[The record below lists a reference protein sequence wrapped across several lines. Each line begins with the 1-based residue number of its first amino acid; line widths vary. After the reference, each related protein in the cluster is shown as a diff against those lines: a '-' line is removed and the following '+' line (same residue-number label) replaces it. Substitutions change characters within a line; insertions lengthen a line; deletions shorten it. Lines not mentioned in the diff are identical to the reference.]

1 MKIILGITGASGAPY
16 AMDFLRRSSA
26 DVCTLVSGWGE
37 KLLAAEAE
45 GAEEVRKL
53 SAACFFNDQID
64 SPPASGSN
72 IFDVMVVLPCT
83 ISTLAK
89 IASGVADTL
98 ITRTAAVALKEQRR
112 LVLCLRETPLS
123 AISLESALKLSRL
136 GVVIMPVS
144 PPFYGSPESAGD
156 LVRAFVDK
164 VFRVIGTPEDAGP
177 GWKSEE
183 LP

>member
-16 AMDFLRRSSA
+16 ALDFLRRCSA

-37 KLLAAEAE
+37 KLLAEEAE

-53 SAACFFNDQID
+53 STACFFDTQID

-72 IFDVMVVLPCT
+72 TFEVMVILPCT
-83 ISTLAK
+83 ISTLGK
-89 IASGVADTL
+89 IAAGVADTL

-112 LVLCLRETPLS
+112 LVLCLRETPIS

-144 PPFYGSPESAGD
+144 PPFYGAPKSVDD

-164 VFRVIGTPEDAGP
+164 VFRVVGRGSDAGP
-177 GWKSEE
+177 GWKNEE

>member
-1 MKIILGITGASGAPY
+1 MKIVLGITGASGAPY
-16 AMDFLRRSSA
+16 AVDFLRRSTA

-37 KLLAAEAE
+37 RLLAEEAG
-45 GAEEVRKL
+45 GAAEVRQL
-53 SAACFFNDQID
+53 SKACYVDQQLD
-64 SPPASGSN
+64 APPASGSN
-72 IFDVMVVLPCT
+72 VFDVMVILPCT

-89 IASGVADTL
+89 IAGGVADTL
-98 ITRTAAVALKEQRR
+98 VTRTAAVALKEQRR

-123 AISLESALKLSRL
+123 AISLEGALKLSRL
-136 GVVIMPVS
+136 GVTIMPAC
-144 PPFYGSPESAGD
+144 PPFYGSPKSADD

-164 VFRVIGTPEDAGP
+164 VFRVIGRPDDAGP

>member
-16 AMDFLRRSSA
+16 AVDFLRRCSA
-26 DVCTLVSGWGE
+26 DVCTLVSSWGE
-37 KLLAAEAE
+37 KLLAGEAA
-45 GAEEVRKL
+45 GVEEVRQL
-53 SAACFFNDQID
+53 SKACFVDDRID

-72 IFDVMVVLPCT
+72 TFDVMVILPCT
-83 ISTLAK
+83 ISTLGK
-89 IASGVADTL
+89 IAAGVADTL

-112 LVLCLRETPLS
+112 LVLCLRETPIS
-123 AISLESALKLSRL
+123 AISLENALKLSRI

-144 PPFYGSPESAGD
+144 PPFYGAPQSADD

-164 VFRVIGTPEDAGP
+164 VFRVAGCAEDAGP

>member
-16 AMDFLRRSSA
+16 AVDFLRRCSA
-26 DVCTLVSGWGE
+26 DVCTLVSEWGE
-37 KLLAAEAE
+37 KLLAEEA
-45 GAEEVRKL
+45 GGIDEVREL
-53 SAACFFNDQID
+53 SRACFSDHRID
-64 SPPASGSN
+64 SAPASGSN
-72 IFDVMVVLPCT
+72 IFDVMVILPCT

-89 IASGVADTL
+89 IAAGVADTL

-112 LVLCLRETPLS
+112 LVICLRETPLS
-123 AISLESALKLSRL
+123 PISLESALKLSRL
-136 GVVIMPVS
+136 GVVVMPVS
-144 PPFYGSPESAGD
+144 PPFYGAPRSADD

-164 VFRVIGTPEDAGP
+164 VFRVVGCPEDAGP

>member
-1 MKIILGITGASGAPY
+1 MKIILGITGASGAPF
-16 AMDFLRRSSA
+16 AVDFLRRSSA
-26 DVCTLVSGWGE
+26 EVCTLVSGWGE
-37 KLLAAEAE
+37 KLLAEEAD
-45 GAEEVRKL
+45 GAEEVRRL
-53 SAACFFNDQID
+53 STACYFDRQID

-72 IFDVMVVLPCT
+72 MFDVMVVLPCT

-89 IASGVADTL
+89 IAAGVADTL

-112 LVLCLRETPLS
+112 LVLCVRETPLS

-144 PPFYGSPESAGD
+144 PPFYGSPKNTDD

-164 VFRVIGTPEDAGP
+164 VFRVVGCVDDAGP

>member
-16 AMDFLRRSSA
+16 AMDFLRRCSA
-26 DVCTLVSGWGE
+26 EVHTVVSRWGE
-37 KLLAAEAE
+37 HLLADEST
-45 GAEEVRKL
+45 GLDEVRRL
-53 SAACFFNDQID
+53 SAACYTDGQID

-72 IFDVMVVLPCT
+72 VYDVMVVLPCT

-89 IASGVADTL
+89 IAAGIADTL
-98 ITRTAAVALKEQRR
+98 VTRSAAVALKEQRR

-123 AISLESALKLSRL
+123 AVSLENALKLSRL
-136 GVVIMPVS
+136 GVTIMPVS
-144 PPFYGSPESAGD
+144 PPFYGKPESAGD
-156 LVRAFVDK
+156 LVHAYVDK
-164 VFRVIGTPEDAGP
+164 VFRVIGRADDAGP

>member
-26 DVCTLVSGWGE
+26 DVCTLVSSWGE
-37 KLLAAEAE
+37 RLLAEETE
-45 GAEEVRKL
+45 GVEEVRRL
-53 SAACFFNDQID
+53 SKACFFDDRID

-72 IFDVMVVLPCT
+72 VFDVMVILPCT

-89 IASGVADTL
+89 IAAGIADTL

-144 PPFYGSPESAGD
+144 PPFYGSPKSADD
-156 LVRAFVDK
+156 LVRAYVDK
-164 VFRVIGTPEDAGP
+164 VFRVIGCPDDAGP

-183 LP
+183 LS